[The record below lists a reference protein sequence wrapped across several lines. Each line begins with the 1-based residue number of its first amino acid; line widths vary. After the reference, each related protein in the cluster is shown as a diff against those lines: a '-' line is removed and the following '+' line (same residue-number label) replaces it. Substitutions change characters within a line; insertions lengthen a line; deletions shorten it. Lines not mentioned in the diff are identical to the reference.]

1 MVDVVFGRRRRAAT
15 VEIRT
20 DREMYRPGDTVRAR
34 VRLTPGTDLPDP
46 EIVVALLHADSVSE
60 SGSSWTDS
68 WAVDGRYVF
77 EGRSLRAGEAVEV
90 VVDLRV
96 PDRSVPFPETDD
108 DPLVDDPDDYRYEI
122 LRSEV
127 WGAPTS
133 TGKALRSEWF
143 VQVIAPGTDERLAIT
158 VLAVG
163 GPVETVT
170 EPRGDSD
177 RLARITLDGLPQR
190 SVPAGATVTGRLRVD
205 ARTELD
211 ARALRVDLLLVE
223 TRADRVLTAE
233 RRAGVTV
240 SGPVRLGPG
249 APRDLPFSLTLPPD
263 LTPSITTESWAV
275 SWVLHGV
282 VDLPLR
288 EDAVGRRVIAVH
300 DPRA

>member
-1 MVDVVFGRRRRAAT
+1 MFGRRRRAAA

-20 DREMYRPGDTVRAR
+20 DREVYRPGDTVRAR

-46 EIVVALLHADSVSE
+46 EIVVALLHADSISE

-77 EGRSLRAGEAVEV
+77 QGRSLRAGEAVEV
-90 VVDLRV
+90 EVDLRV
-96 PDRSVPFPETDD
+96 PDRSLPFPDVDD
-108 DPLVDDPDDYRYEI
+108 DPLVDDPEDYRYEI

-133 TGKALRSEWF
+133 IGKALRSEWF
-143 VQVIAPGTDERLAIT
+143 VQVIAPGTDERAAIT

-163 GPVETVT
+163 GPAEAAT

-211 ARALRVDLLLVE
+211 ARALRVDLVLVE
-223 TRADRVLTAE
+223 TQGDRVLTAE
-233 RRAGVTV
+233 RKASTTV
-240 SGPVRLGPG
+240 SGPARLTPG
-249 APRDLPFSLTLPPD
+249 APRDLAFSLTLPPD
-263 LTPSITTESWAV
+263 LTPSITTESWAI
-275 SWVLHGV
+275 SWVLFGV
-282 VDLPLR
+282 VDLPRR
-288 EDAVGRRVIAVH
+288 EDAVGKRMLPVH

>member
-1 MVDVVFGRRRRAAT
+1 MVFGRRRRAAA

-20 DREMYRPGDTVRAR
+20 DRAVYRPGDTVRAR
-34 VRLTPGTDLPDP
+34 VRLTPGTALPDP
-46 EIVVALLHADSVSE
+46 EIAVSLLHVDTVSDGGT
-60 SGSSWTDS
+60 STDS

-77 EGRSLRAGEAVEV
+77 EGRPLRAGEEVEV

-96 PDRSVPFPETDD
+96 PDRTEPFPGTDD
-108 DPLVDDPDDYRYEI
+108 DPLVDDAEDYRHEI
-122 LRSEV
+122 LRSEA

-143 VQVIAPGTDERLAIT
+143 VQVVAPGTDERAAIT

-163 GPVETVT
+163 GPVDART

-190 SVPAGATVTGRLRVD
+190 SVPAGATVTGRLRVE

-211 ARALRVDLLLVE
+211 ARALRVDLMLIE
-223 TRADRVLTAE
+223 TQGDRVLTAE
-233 RRAGVTV
+233 RKAGVTV
-240 SGPVRLGPG
+240 SGPVRL
-249 APRDLPFSLTLPPD
+249 APRAPVDLPFSLTLPPD
-263 LTPSITTESWAV
+263 LTPSVTTEGWTI
-275 SWVLHGV
+275 SWVLFGV
-282 VDLPLR
+282 VDLPRR
-288 EDAVGRRVIAVH
+288 EDAVGRRVLAVH